1 MPSMCEKVR
10 TQKKSVSPSY
20 TQRVYVYSKHTCRCK
35 STSSEKRKCTRGVP
49 HIYPFIPHGYLP
61 TLLQA
66 IHSPDGTKESISVSF
81 NSNSKRSRGQCRF
94 ENADHVIS
102 HWRGEGAEFGA
113 VPSENVRVVQPL
125 TLPDSLKILITWTI
139 RVTKIL
145 ITRDH
150 PLTSKGR
157 SLGRCRLKHSC
168 RSTFDL
174 TRFLLM
180 TPYCACPSQK
190 WGGSSGK
197 NKNLFCRR
205 RSF

>member
-35 STSSEKRKCTRGVP
+35 IREAEVHQRGAA
-49 HIYPFIPHGYLP
+49 YLS
-61 TLLQA
+61 L
-66 IHSPDGTKESISVSF
+66 HSPRIPPHTVTSYTLTRTYYRIHFSF
-81 NSNSKRSRGQCRF
+81 FQLLKTNSKRSRGQCRF

-102 HWRGEGAEFGA
+102 NWGEGG
-113 VPSENVRVVQPL
+113 
-125 TLPDSLKILITWTI
+125 
-139 RVTKIL
+139 
-145 ITRDH
+145 
-150 PLTSKGR
+150 GGG
-157 SLGRCRLKHSC
+157 LGRCRLKHSC

-205 RSF
+205 RAF